1 VRASSTEDESHGVA
15 HEPVAAKMV
24 CGIIASS
31 ESAMGRAENLL
42 EEAFGTVDRRSEQ
55 TAFDQTSYYQWEMGR
70 ELIRKWVSFADLVP
84 QDAIVEAK
92 LTTNRLEKELARPDG
107 SRTVNLDPGYIVPSR
122 LVLATTK
129 DYAHRIYLGKG
140 IYAEVTLIYRASEF
154 HPLEWTYPDY
164 RGRVALDF
172 FTRARA
178 SYLAQLSAA
187 D

>member
-1 VRASSTEDESHGVA
+1 MLSCTKDEGNGVA
-15 HEPVAAKMV
+15 REPVPAKMV

-31 ESAMGRAENLL
+31 QHDMGRAKKIL
-42 EEAFGTVDRRSEQ
+42 EESFGTIDRRSEEIP
-55 TAFDQTSYYQWEMGR
+55 FDQTSYYQWEMGQ
-70 ELIRKWVSFADLVP
+70 ELIRQWVSFADLVP

-92 LTTNRLEKELARPDG
+92 LTANRLEKELARPDG
-107 SRTVNLDPGYIVPSR
+107 SRTVNLDPGYIVASR

-140 IYAEVTLIYRASEF
+140 IYAEVTLMYRAGEF
-154 HPLEWTYPDY
+154 QPLEWTYPDY

-172 FTRARA
+172 FTSVRT
-178 SYLAQLSAA
+178 SYIAQLGAG